1 MQRGGQG
8 GVGRPDQRKGRGEGA
23 ESHVAVGAAL
33 AVELADLG
41 AGAHHLPP
49 RSPRLLQHRP
59 PRGAAAFRGMVS
71 THRLRDAGPVRGA
84 ARLDGGCQPLGLR
97 LGPCRGVA
105 VDLAPLGRRRSR
117 QRRVGAGAAAAE
129 LERGRSRGRP
139 REVPPRGGGAGQQ
152 ASKRPHVAPSRCA
165 APSMPSKPCC
175 SLGTEPPTAAGNP
188 RPDGRRAAKGGVHD
202 GNEPRCYWYLT
213 EMLGRS
219 IT

>member
-8 GVGRPDQRKGRGEGA
+8 GTQDQRKGRRGGA

-41 AGAHHLPP
+41 ARAHHLPP
-49 RSPRLLQHRP
+49 RPPRLLQHRP

-117 QRRVGAGAAAAE
+117 QRRVGVGAAVGIESGPYLFSVWTTPRLLHLTSGSAAA
-129 LERGRSRGRP
+129 LLSFPIFGSWCP
-139 REVPPRGGGAGQQ
+139 LLL
-152 ASKRPHVAPSRCA
+152 KL
-165 APSMPSKPCC
+165 CC
-175 SLGTEPPTAAGNP
+175 TWL
-188 RPDGRRAAKGGVHD
+188 
-202 GNEPRCYWYLT
+202 W
-213 EMLGRS
+213 
-219 IT
+219 